1 MMNLSS
7 WILIFIGGGLGSILR
22 VAMGSWINHTR
33 FLYLST
39 LFINIIAS
47 FLIGYFIQK
56 QISNPEATWL
66 KLLLVSGFCGGLS
79 TFSTF
84 SNENLILIQNGR
96 WLEAIFYSL
105 TSLSSCLIAVWA
117 GYKC

>member
-1 MMNLSS
+1 MNLSS
-7 WILIFIGGGLGSILR
+7 WILIFIGGGIGSILR
-22 VAMGSWINHTR
+22 VAMSFWINQAR
-33 FLYLST
+33 FVYLST
-39 LFINIIAS
+39 LFVNIIAS
-47 FLIGYFIQK
+47 CLIGYFIQK
-56 QISNPEATWL
+56 QISNPEASWI

-96 WLEAIFYSL
+96 WIEAIFYSL
-105 TSLSSCLIAVWA
+105 VSLCSCLLAVWA